1 MKNLT
6 AIDFI
11 QTGHTVSLDI
21 TEGKYQ
27 LGGAWTHAWVLPYQ
41 TLCLRTGERQAKSP
55 PNQKNNM
62 ACYEDSR
69 WQIV

>member
-1 MKNLT
+1 M
-6 AIDFI
+6 
-11 QTGHTVSLDI
+11 
-21 TEGKYQ
+21 EGKYQ
-27 LGGAWTHAWVLPYQ
+27 LGGAWTHACVLPYQ
-41 TLCLRTGERQAKSP
+41 TLCPRAGEGHAKSP